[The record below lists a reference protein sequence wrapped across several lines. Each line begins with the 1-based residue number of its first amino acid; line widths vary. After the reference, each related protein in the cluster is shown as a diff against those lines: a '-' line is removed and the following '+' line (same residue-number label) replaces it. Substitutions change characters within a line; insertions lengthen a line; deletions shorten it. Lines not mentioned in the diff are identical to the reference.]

1 MGFAGDESDAFR
13 HVSATLVLSM
23 RGLSWPV
30 PSDTSPRVRVLGV
43 ACEGTGMC
51 QVVCEFIYLKSFVV
65 FGRLWYM
72 RNRGILR
79 FRPMSVPEKSPVP
92 LPYAELAKL
101 TDEALMLQ
109 LQRGQHNALAVLFD
123 RYHRL
128 VTTIA
133 SRILRDAGE
142 AEDLMQAVFLEVFR
156 SSAQFDPAKGTTK
169 VWLLQY
175 AYHRSFNRRHY
186 LSLRGLYEHSSNAEG
201 EAEPL
206 LARNAQSHSAMESS
220 HLVKE
225 ALGSL
230 NGAQRKVLELAFYEG
245 LTMKEIA
252 EKTGDSFD
260 SVRHNY
266 YRGLEK
272 LRTLLC
278 CKRDAGLDPSSPG
291 ERVPHAKP

>member
-1 MGFAGDESDAFR
+1 MRKEGFIN
-13 HVSATLVLSM
+13 SAH
-23 RGLSWPV
+23 
-30 PSDTSPRVRVLGV
+30 
-43 ACEGTGMC
+43 
-51 QVVCEFIYLKSFVV
+51 
-65 FGRLWYM
+65 
-72 RNRGILR
+72 
-79 FRPMSVPEKSPVP
+79 MSAPEKSPTP

-101 TDEALMLQ
+101 SDEAVMLH
-109 LQRGQHNALAVLFD
+109 LQKGQHNALAVLFD

-175 AYHRSFNRRHY
+175 AYHRSFNRRQY
-186 LSLRGLYEHSSNAEG
+186 LSLRGLYEHSSKAEG
-201 EAEPL
+201 EPEPV

-230 NGAQRKVLELAFYEG
+230 NGPQRKVLELAFYEG
-245 LTMKEIA
+245 LTMREIA

-266 YRGLEK
+266 YRGLER

-278 CKRDAGLDPSSPG
+278 GEREAQLDPSSPG